1 LIFFPLLCVL
11 EFIIAEDGSF
21 SGTGWSCRFSFV
33 SFRLNP
39 FSFGL
44 LTLIH
49 LVQPFRFR
57 FLFLSFVSFY
67 LFISFLDHLG
77 KVYTPPPPLSTFSA
91 PNFCLFFL
99 SPFSNARALF
109 GGNHHLYCT
118 KLQRR
123 KTITDFLFYFFLGM
137 FRLGVRTLGL
147 AWVKLGCGCMVW

>member
-1 LIFFPLLCVL
+1 MEL
-11 EFIIAEDGSF
+11 
-21 SGTGWSCRFSFV
+21 GWSCRFSFV

-39 FSFGL
+39 FSFSSSFGL

-49 LVQPFRFR
+49 LVQPFRFL
-57 FLFLSFVSFY
+57 FLFFSFVSFS
-67 LFISFLDHLG
+67 LFISFLDYLG
-77 KVYTPPPPLSTFSA
+77 KVYTPPPPPPSPFSTFSA
-91 PNFCLFFL
+91 PDFLSLFV

-109 GGNHHLYCT
+109 GGSHHLYCT

-147 AWVKLGCGCMVW
+147 AWVELGCGCMVW

>member
-1 LIFFPLLCVL
+1 MNYSIKKKLIFFPLLCVL

-77 KVYTPPPPLSTFSA
+77 KVYTPPPLPPLHI
-91 PNFCLFFL
+91 L
-99 SPFSNARALF
+99 SPKLLSFFSLTLF
-109 GGNHHLYCT
+109 
-118 KLQRR
+118 
-123 KTITDFLFYFFLGM
+123 
-137 FRLGVRTLGL
+137 
-147 AWVKLGCGCMVW
+147 